1 MELSLSEFQ
10 QCISQNKLQ
19 NRKPR
24 SILGALIG
32 DSDLI
37 NQLNTNMQLA
47 IHTQD
52 ENFDRIQHF
61 DQSIVGHVNTLL
73 QNEVTHDKNIRTMYH
88 LMKAL
93 GHFIDNANKR
103 NVFYNLRLQ
112 QGAYIKNE
120 LSSIAGELD
129 ILKDALHH
137 KVHCDFNQC
146 TVSRHLRQLNSTD
159 FLLTEQVQMQK
170 LTTNYQILCEPVS
183 NKKIS
188 TLHMETGHMID
199 NYNFILNSG
208 KRVDIRNLLND
219 TFINSELEFISAEML
234 VVGENPR

>member
-10 QCISQNKLQ
+10 QCIHQSKLQ

-37 NQLNTNMQLA
+37 NQLNSNMQLA
-47 IHTQD
+47 IPTQD
-52 ENFDRIQHF
+52 ENFDRIKHF

-103 NVFYNLRLQ
+103 NVFYNLRLHQ
-112 QGAYIKNE
+112 SQ
-120 LSSIAGELD
+120 
-129 ILKDALHH
+129 
-137 KVHCDFNQC
+137 
-146 TVSRHLRQLNSTD
+146 
-159 FLLTEQVQMQK
+159 
-170 LTTNYQILCEPVS
+170 
-183 NKKIS
+183 
-188 TLHMETGHMID
+188 
-199 NYNFILNSG
+199 
-208 KRVDIRNLLND
+208 
-219 TFINSELEFISAEML
+219 
-234 VVGENPR
+234 EN

>member
-1 MELSLSEFQ
+1 
-10 QCISQNKLQ
+10 
-19 NRKPR
+19 
-24 SILGALIG
+24 
-32 DSDLI
+32 
-37 NQLNTNMQLA
+37 
-47 IHTQD
+47 
-52 ENFDRIQHF
+52 
-61 DQSIVGHVNTLL
+61 
-73 QNEVTHDKNIRTMYH
+73 MYH

-112 QGAYIKNE
+112 QGEYIKTE

-199 NYNFILNSG
+199 NYNLILNSG